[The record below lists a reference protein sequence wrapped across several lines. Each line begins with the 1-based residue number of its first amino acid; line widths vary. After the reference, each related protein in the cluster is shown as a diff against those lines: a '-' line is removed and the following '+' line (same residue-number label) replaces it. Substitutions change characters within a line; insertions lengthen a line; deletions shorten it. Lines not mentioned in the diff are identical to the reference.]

1 MSEAMIGALRAV
13 LGIDTVAFSKGLKDA
28 EKSLGGFGAS
38 FASVAKKLAIPAAVV
53 AGLGGIAAGIKKAI
67 DAADEMGK
75 MSEKFGVPVEQLSR
89 LKYAAELNEV
99 SFETLGKGLR
109 NFGIIT
115 QEALA
120 KPSGD
125 AAKKL
130 AVLGIT
136 IDDIRNKTPEDLF
149 KKAADGTTK
158 LADGFGKVNAVS
170 DAFGK
175 RIGTDLIPLL
185 NKGSK
190 GIAEAGAEAEKLGL
204 VISTKTAL
212 AADKFNDE
220 MQAIGKFAPGVF
232 QRVAAAALP
241 ALTALATQFKT
252 AGLEGGFLE
261 AAVKEVTKFVLEA
274 IYEFNKLAYII
285 GQVAE
290 AWQALQ
296 LQFKQQRTA
305 EEVKDSNERIA
316 QSLKN
321 IWNAGKEVKEQMAF
335 DEMLHEIEMVGL
347 MMDRWVASMGK
358 GGNATREVS
367 DQVAKFIENTK
378 KAQALQAI
386 DIANTNSAIGVKEK
400 LHIIEQ
406 GRQEAILAGRAL
418 TAQEK
423 ADIDALGTAAAN
435 YAVQLAKIRLEKE
448 NLTAEEKYMEKLKEI
463 NQLEQGNA
471 RDREI
476 AHRARIKNELEYSNT
491 IGESLAKSAGQF
503 AEFFNAFAGGS
514 KEMFLIGKALAIS
527 QATIQAYLAFTNALA
542 NTLLPPPFP
551 QIAAA
556 AALAAGLGAVAKIVA
571 QKQPTKA
578 ALGGSFRVPGGA
590 SGVDTKLVRMQL
602 APGERVDVTP
612 AGRAGGDRNL
622 IIPAI
627 RPKDF
632 FTGEVVREMVLSL
645 DQWLRDGGTG
655 IKLAGASR

>member
-28 EKSLGGFGAS
+28 EKSLSGFGTS

-99 SFETLGKGLR
+99 SFETLGKGLK

-125 AAKKL
+125 AAQKL
-130 AVLGIT
+130 KVLGISL
-136 IDDIRNKTPEDLF
+136 DDIRTKSPEELF
-149 KKAADGTTK
+149 KKAADGTTR
-158 LADGFGKVNAVS
+158 LSDGFGKLNAVS
-170 DAFGK
+170 DVFGK
-175 RIGTDLIPLL
+175 RLGVDLIPLL

-190 GIAEAGAEAEKLGL
+190 GIAEAGEEAEKLGI

-232 QRVAAAALP
+232 QRVAATALP
-241 ALTALATQFKT
+241 ALTAIATQFKT
-252 AGLEGGFLE
+252 AALEGGLLE
-261 AAVKEVTKFVLEA
+261 KAVKEITDFVLQA
-274 IYEFNKLAYII
+274 IFEFNKFAYVI

-290 AWQALQ
+290 AWAALQ
-296 LQFKQQRTA
+296 LQFKQERTA
-305 EEVKDSNERIA
+305 EEVRESNERIA

-321 IWNAGKEVKEQMAF
+321 IWNAGQIVKEQMTF
-335 DEMLHEIEMVGL
+335 DQMIHEIELVGL

-406 GRQEAILAGRAL
+406 GRQEAILRGRAL

-423 ADIDALGTAAAN
+423 ADIDALGASAENLAIKL
-435 YAVQLAKIRLEKE
+435 AGVQLTQQ
-448 NLTAEEKYMEKLKEI
+448 NLTPMEAYQEELRKI
-463 NQLEQGNA
+463 NQLLAAQVISHETA
-471 RDREI
+471 E
-476 AHRARIKNELEYSNT
+476 RAGTKAAQAMADAY
-491 IGESLAKSAGQF
+491 GQ
-503 AEFFNAFAGGS
+503 
-514 KEMFLIGKALAIS
+514 
-527 QATIQAYLAFTNALA
+527 
-542 NTLLPPPFP
+542 
-551 QIAAA
+551 A
-556 AALAAGLGAVAKIVA
+556 AALAAGNFATFFKQFSKGNDAAFQISKAFAISQAIINTYLAATKAYASLPPPFGAVAAAAAIAAGLAMVAKIVA
-571 QKQPTKA
+571 EKPTVNA
-578 ALGGSFRVPGGA
+578 AMGGSFRVPGGVG
-590 SGVDTKLVRMQL
+590 GVDTKLVRMQL

-612 AGRAGGDRNL
+612 ASRAGGGDRNL
-622 IIPAI
+622 IVPAI